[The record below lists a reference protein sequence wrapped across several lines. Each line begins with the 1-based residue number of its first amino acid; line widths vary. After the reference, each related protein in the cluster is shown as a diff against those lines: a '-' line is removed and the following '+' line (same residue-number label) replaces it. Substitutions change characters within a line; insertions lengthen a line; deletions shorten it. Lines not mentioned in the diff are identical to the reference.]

1 LDTIPREVVSGR
13 VPSSVLRDHERF
25 FLCLDCGRVFWHGS
39 HWQRIS
45 DRLDRV
51 FV

>member
-1 LDTIPREVVSGR
+1 LGVQ
-13 VPSSVLRDHERF
+13 RDHERF
-25 FLCLDCGRVFWHGS
+25 FLCQDCGRIFWHGS